1 MSINWKRFTFGALVL
16 ASLALLLSGCG
27 DFAGNT
33 PAPNVAAK
41 TLSGIVSDPATGLP
55 LAGATVTAY
64 SVDQN
69 GVESTTPLS
78 IYPVT
83 ATTDSKGAYRLKI
96 PTSYTG
102 SLVVESKVSGGSA
115 LRQLRRALFVGGP
128 STIRAAVPAN
138 FVTRANIPPV
148 MVSLATEASVE
159 FIKQNYAGTGFSSGN
174 IKRSYSALENL
185 FGLGFYQ
192 TAPPRRINDR
202 FTNKAQQDLAV
213 SIRAVNLVTS
223 GQVSVSAAHALA
235 ATTPTLADIVASM
248 LSSNGMGN
256 VAAALKN
263 AIVVS
268 TSQLAQEGTVPPEYV
283 PSSVINTSLSNAMNA
298 PVTLP
303 DVSDTTS
310 PTAPTGVTA
319 SALAARKVKV
329 TWNAATDPDADGV
342 AGYAVCRVNDVGVAS
357 TVALIGTRGSSAS
370 TFTYLDLLAEPVT
383 HYVYKVYAF
392 DPTGNYSEAS
402 NEIDVTTPAPY
413 DTVAPSAP
421 TGLVSRGATASLVS
435 LTWQGSTKSNADGSV
450 TPAAAY
456 YVYRDFQLIATVTTT
471 SFNDTT
477 VAPVTSYTYFVK
489 AADSDSNLSDASAL
503 LTVRTAASPTATV
516 PAAPSGL
523 TDTAAYNLVSMSWTA
538 STDAG
543 VTYTVYRDG
552 IPIATGITGLAY
564 GDGAVTPNTSYR
576 YTVTAVKNGGES
588 VPSNLLSVTTPAN
601 PNNTTPTVPDT
612 PTNFVAVSVSAGG
625 VSLMWNSSLVGGNP
639 VAGYVVQRGDAT
651 GNNFANLATVRV
663 PGYTDTTVSPST
675 TYSYRVLAYSDAGIY
690 SAPSAIWLAP
700 VPAPIDLTD
709 TTAPSVPTG
718 LQLATAATS
727 GSVALTWSASTDNAA
742 VAGYLVFRDGSQ
754 VGNVTSGTTFTDATV
769 VGGATYSYTVEAYD
783 AAGNISA
790 ASSAL
795 QVSTPAPPPNTYTVY
810 GQVVLNNAGLSGV
823 MLTLTDANNVA
834 TTATS
839 DLNGNFSFTA
849 VPNGTYTLSAS
860 AAGFYS
866 FVPLTRTV
874 TVAGANVTG
883 QNFATVLVGTVTA
896 GTQYPNGTIIGGI
909 SYGGVT
915 IIGGVSYPTGTVIGG
930 IQYPN
935 GVIIGGV
942 QYPAGTIVGGVA
954 FPAGAVTTG
963 VTYPTGTITNAV
975 GFPTGV
981 IIGGVLYPSGII
993 SGGILYPPYT
1003 VTGTISYPT
1012 GTVSG
1017 GLIWNVA
1024 Q

>member
-33 PAPNVAAK
+33 PAPNVPAK

-64 SVDQN
+64 PVDQN

-83 ATTDSKGAYRLKI
+83 ATTDSKGAYRLQI

-102 SLVVESKVSGGSA
+102 ALVVESKVSGGSA
-115 LRQLRRALFVGGP
+115 LRQLRRALFVGGL

-159 FIKQNYAGTGFSSGN
+159 FIKQNYAATGFSSGN
-174 IKRSYSALENL
+174 IKKSYAALENL

-202 FTNKAQQDLAV
+202 FTSKAQQDLAV

-248 LSSNGMGN
+248 LSANGMGN

-283 PSSVINTSLSNAMNA
+283 PSTVINTALSNAMTA
-298 PVTLP
+298 PVTVP
-303 DVSDTTS
+303 SVTDAA
-310 PTAPTGVTA
+310 PPNAPTGAAA
-319 SALAARKVKV
+319 SALAARKVRV
-329 TWNAATDPDADGV
+329 TWNASTSNGV
-342 AGYAVCRVNDVGVAS
+342 AGYAVCRVNDVGVAA
-357 TVALIGTRGSSAS
+357 TVALVDTRGSSAS
-370 TFTYLDLLAEPVT
+370 SFTYFDLLAEPVT
-383 HYVYKVYAF
+383 HYVYKVYAI
-392 DPTGNYSEAS
+392 DAIGNYSEAS

-413 DTVAPSAP
+413 DTVAPSTP
-421 TGLVSRGATASLVS
+421 VGLVCRGFNDKVVS
-435 LTWQGSTKSNADGSV
+435 LTWQASTKTNADGSV

-456 YVYRDFQLIATVTTT
+456 NVYRDYQLIATVPTT
-471 SFNDTT
+471 SYIDNT
-477 VAPVTSYTYFVK
+477 VSPVTSYIYFVK

-503 LTVRTAASPTATV
+503 LTVRTDASPTATA
-516 PAAPSGL
+516 PGAPSGL

-538 STDAG
+538 SADAG

-552 IPIATGITGLAY
+552 SPVAVGLTGLSY
-564 GDGAVTPNTSYR
+564 GDAAVTPNTGYH

-588 VPSNLLSVTTPAN
+588 VPSNVLTVTTPAN
-601 PNNTTPTVPDT
+601 PNNPSATVPDT
-612 PTNFVAVSVSAGG
+612 PTNFVAVSVNAGG

-639 VAGYVVQRGDAT
+639 VTGYLVQRGDAT
-651 GNNFANLATVRV
+651 GNNFVNIASTRV

-675 TYSYRVLAYSDAGIY
+675 TYSYRVLAFSDAGIY

-700 VPAPIDLTD
+700 VPAAVDLSD
-709 TTAPSVPTG
+709 TTPPSAPAGV
-718 LQLATAATS
+718 AASAPTS
-727 GSVALTWSASTDNAA
+727 GSVVLTWTANSVSDG
-742 VAGYLVFRDGSQ
+742 VAGYLVFRDGVQ
-754 VGNVTSGTTFTDATV
+754 VANITTGTTFTDPTV
-769 VGGATYSYTVEAYD
+769 VGGVTYSYTVEAYD
-783 AAGNISA
+783 AAGNLSPP
-790 ASSAL
+790 SSAV
-795 QVSTPAPPPNTYTVY
+795 QVQTPVPPPNTYTIY

-823 MLTLTDANNVA
+823 MLTLTDASSNA

-839 DLNGNFSFTA
+839 DQNGNFSFPA

-866 FVPLTRTV
+866 FVPITRTV

-883 QNFATVLVGTVTA
+883 QNFATVLVGTLNT
-896 GTQYPNGTIIGGI
+896 GTTYPNGTIIGGI

-942 QYPAGTIVGGVA
+942 QYPPGTIVGGVA
-954 FPAGAVTTG
+954 FPTGAVTTG
-963 VTYPTGTITNAV
+963 VTYPSGTITNSI

-981 IIGGVLYPSGII
+981 VIGGVLYPAGII
-993 SGGILYPPYT
+993 SGGVLYPA
-1003 VTGTISYPT
+1003 

-1017 GLIWNVA
+1017 TIGYPSGSISGTLTW
-1024 Q
+1024 